1 VQNLYDDEFYR
12 NMETSYLSHSA
23 WSRLRLKQVKRMV
36 DPKPGDRIL
45 DMGCG
50 MGSITHFCSTLGAE
64 VTGIDASPLAI
75 EKAKNLF
82 KDLSAQFLVC
92 DVSDLGGFM
101 DGSFDK
107 AVAADLVE
115 HLPDDVFAGMLREVR
130 RVLKAQGTL
139 SIYTPC
145 PSHIIERL
153 KKRNLFIPP
162 NPTHTDLRKMGE
174 IQRMMEK
181 NGFEINLAYYTTG
194 FIPVMNWIEY
204 LMKPLPV
211 IGDFFRYRICIRG
224 LKHS

>member
-1 VQNLYDDEFYR
+1 
-12 NMETSYLSHSA
+12 METSYRSRSA
-23 WSRLRLKQVKRMV
+23 WSRLRLKHVKRMV
-36 DPKPGDRIL
+36 EPKPGDQIL
-45 DMGCG
+45 DLGCG

-82 KDLSAQFLVC
+82 KNLSAQFLIG

-101 DGSFDK
+101 DESFDK
-107 AVAADLVE
+107 AVAADLIE
-115 HLPDDVFAGMLREVR
+115 HIPDEVFSGMLDEVR
-130 RVLKAQGTL
+130 RVLRSKGTL

-145 PSHIIERL
+145 PTHIIERL

-181 NGFEINLAYYTTG
+181 NEFEINLAYYTTG